1 MEDTVLQETRSRR
14 KRFAIFDFDWTLVKP
29 RQGRRFPKSVED
41 WQYLLPSVPDTI
53 HTFAKT
59 HQIVIVTDQ
68 SKPWKIEQIRQVVA
82 DLDVTPMTVVIGVK
96 TNKPDTALFRSVFP
110 VVDKG
115 FFVGDA
121 AGRPGDW
128 SDKDRVFAQNLGV
141 PFFTPEEI
149 FPYIGHR

>member
-1 MEDTVLQETRSRR
+1 MERLCGEVSLPCEHLQSSVCTWCFLSQTATIL
-14 KRFAIFDFDWTLVKP
+14 FIFLL
-29 RQGRRFPKSVED
+29 ED
-41 WQYLLPSVPDTI
+41 WQYLRPSVPDTI
-53 HTFAKT
+53 RKFAKT

-68 SKPWKIEQIRQVVA
+68 SKPWKIDQIRQVVA
-82 DLDVTPMTVVIGVK
+82 DLDVKPITIVIGVK
-96 TNKPDTALFRSVFP
+96 TNKPDIALFRSVFP

-128 SDKDRVFAQNLGV
+128 SDKDRVFAQNLDV

-149 FPYIGHR
+149 FV